1 MSNICQALFS
11 VPDIQPYKVR
21 FLSCGTFMPVVLAE
35 MRDQSMGAKPLAKWL
50 KQNRPSIKIS
60 VNRIIIIIIAII
72 ITGH

>member
-1 MSNICQALFS
+1 
-11 VPDIQPYKVR
+11 
-21 FLSCGTFMPVVLAE
+21 MPVVLAE